1 MKILI
6 NLIWDKHL
14 VGVAT
19 IERRKR
25 IVRKISLISLMFRYY
40 EQRKNLKQRRRNR
53 TRSFKRWIKTPKNPP
68 SRSKDIGST
77 TTIRPISRHMTYSAM
92 SEVAAHLKKVP
103 IEKALTVQPHTSKWE
118 KSKKRKQSLCS
129 IISSMIY
136 HWKILYQT
144 NRRKKMQ
151 ALNSL
156 LQWSTW
162 VDT

>member
-1 MKILI
+1 M
-6 NLIWDKHL
+6 
-14 VGVAT
+14 T

-25 IVRKISLISLMFRYY
+25 IVIKISLISLMFRYY
-40 EQRKNLKQRRRNR
+40 EQRKNLKQRRSNR
-53 TRSFKRWIKTPKNPP
+53 TRSFKRWIKTPRNPP

-77 TTIRPISRHMTYSAM
+77 TTIRPISRHMTCSVM

-103 IEKALTVQPHTSKWE
+103 IEKALTVQPRTSKRE

-136 HWKILYQT
+136 LWKILCQT

-151 ALNSL
+151 ALSSQL
-156 LQWSTW
+156 LWSTW